1 MARGRQHSLL
11 PAWNGFQLTV
21 NRWFHR
27 PDFLAL
33 RACLAT
39 ARALDLNTG
48 PVWMMLIGP
57 SSCGK
62 SELYLN
68 SLDCYPRLERTSD
81 INIPALISMENGKQ
95 GNGLLKRLSPTGL
108 WVINDFSSILSGREE
123 TRNQVTAACREIF
136 DGRYQRAG
144 RGENQVWEGKINVVA
159 ACTPAIDHYYRVHA
173 DLGERFL
180 QIQIDRLDSCVELR
194 RKAGKQRN
202 NLTKFHKEIQVASAQ
217 LFNGSTDIEL
227 PEEMDEAISRWAEF
241 TSLTRRV
248 VSRNSYSGEISSLG
262 YAEGSGRLYGEMC
275 SLAMG
280 DASIMGLDAVEQ
292 CQVDLIGRVALDSLT
307 RIRRA
312 IIGTFFEFP
321 IGEEIRRADLQELSG
336 ISHPQTFTR
345 ALEDLEAI
353 EVLEKREEGPN
364 YTYFRTSTTLSKVL
378 RPLFATKV

>member
-1 MARGRQHSLL
+1 MGSLL

-21 NRWFHR
+21 NKWFHR
-27 PDFLAL
+27 PDFFAL

-48 PVWMMLIGP
+48 PVWLMLIGP

-95 GNGLLKRLSPTGL
+95 GNGILKRLTPTGL
-108 WVINDFSSILSGREE
+108 WVISDFSSILSGREE

-144 RGENQVWEGKINVVA
+144 RGENQVWQGKINIVA
-159 ACTPAIDHYYRVHA
+159 ACTPSIDNYYRVHA

-180 QIQIDRLDSCVELR
+180 QVQIDRIDSCRELR
-194 RKAGKQRN
+194 RKVGLQRN
-202 NLTKFHKEIQVASAQ
+202 NLNKFHKDIVAGSKSLFDGPTDVEIPDA
-217 LFNGSTDIEL
+217 
-227 PEEMDEAISRWAEF
+227 MDEAISRWAEF
-241 TSLTRRV
+241 TSFTRRV
-248 VSRNSYSGEISSLG
+248 VSRHSYTGEISSLG
-262 YAEGSGRLYGEMC
+262 YAEGSGRLHGEMC

-280 DASIMGLDAVEQ
+280 DASITGSDTVGPDQIEL
-292 CQVDLIGRVALDSLT
+292 VARIAIDSLT
-307 RIRRA
+307 RTRRA
-312 IIGTFFEFP
+312 ILSSFLQFP
-321 IGEEIRRADLQELSG
+321 LGEELRRADLQEISG

-345 ALEDLEAI
+345 ALEDLQAI
-353 EVLEKREEGPN
+353 DVLESRENGLN
-364 YTYFRTSTTLSKVL
+364 STYLRTSYNITTLLK
-378 RPLFATKV
+378 PLFSTKTLVT